1 LRVPDAALRAPVLFA
16 VVAAALV
23 CLAPS
28 FLGAFAANVL
38 TRSLIYAVLAVTVDL
53 LWGYAGVLTFAQG
66 AFFGVGAYA
75 TALTMTSYGATPFA
89 LLGALT
95 LALAIPIAL
104 GGIVGWIS
112 FYQGSTALYASV
124 ISLVFPIV
132 VTQLIYSGGAWTGS
146 SSGLVGYDVLPLELG
161 GFFRL
166 SGSLLVAVLALAWI
180 FVRSDAGKL
189 LIAVRDN
196 EARCAYLGVD
206 PKRIQI
212 LLTTV
217 LAGVAGLAGFVFAHA
232 SGVVAPENVGFVF
245 GTQLVIWVALGGR
258 ASLFGPAF
266 AALAID
272 YLSAQ
277 LSGDLPF
284 LWQLVLG
291 GLFVVTIL
299 LLPDGAAG
307 LARRAWARVGGA
319 AARPR
324 LVRLERSAPRPQAVT
339 AGPLLDVN
347 GLARGFGSLTV
358 LRDIGLTV
366 RAGELLSIVGPNGA
380 GKTTFMRCVSDGLE
394 PFRGTVEVGG
404 VSIAGKSP
412 DRVAALGVGRKFQV
426 ASIFEGLTI
435 AECLRLARASAQRPS
450 AWRARSELSLPG
462 ACVEVLELTGLS
474 RQLTSPAKLLSHGM
488 KQALELAMVLALEP
502 RLILLDEPTAG
513 LTKAERTTIGE
524 VLTRL
529 TADGGCAVILVEHD
543 FDFVRDISS
552 RIVVLHQ
559 GRLVLDGTVEEV
571 TNSETVRAIYAGGG
585 HV

>member
-1 LRVPDAALRAPVLFA
+1 MPDAGLRAPALFVIVAGA
-16 VVAAALV
+16 VV

-38 TRSLIYAVLAVTVDL
+38 TRSLLYAVLAVTVDL

-75 TALTMTSYGATPFA
+75 TALTMTAYGATPFA
-89 LLGALT
+89 LLSA
-95 LALAIPIAL
+95 LALALLIPAVL
-104 GGIVGWIS
+104 GGVVGWIS
-112 FYQGSTALYASV
+112 FYQGSTPLYASV
-124 ISLVFPIV
+124 ISLVLPIV

-146 SSGLVGYDVLPLELG
+146 SSGLVGYDVLPLELD

-166 SGSLLVAVLALAWI
+166 SGLLLVAVIALAWV

-196 EARCAYLGVD
+196 EARCAYLGLD

-212 LLTTV
+212 LLTTA
-217 LAGVAGLAGFVFAHA
+217 LAGVAGLAGFLFAHA

-299 LLPDGAAG
+299 LLPEGAAG
-307 LARRAWARVGGA
+307 LARRAFARFGA
-319 AARPR
+319 AARPHA
-324 LVRLERSAPRPQAVT
+324 VRLERAAPRSQAQIE
-339 AGPLLDVN
+339 GPLLDVV
-347 GLARGFGSLTV
+347 GLARGFGSLAV
-358 LRDIGLTV
+358 LRDIGLRVQT
-366 RAGELLSIVGPNGA
+366 GELLSIVGPNGA

-394 PFRGTVEVGG
+394 PFQGVVKIGG
-404 VSIAGKSP
+404 VSIAGKPP
-412 DRVAALGVGRKFQV
+412 DRVTALGVGRKFQV
-426 ASIFEGLTI
+426 ASIFEGLTV
-435 AECLRLARASAQRPS
+435 AECLRLARASRERPS
-450 AWRARSELSLPG
+450 VWRARSQLSLPG
-462 ACVEVLELTGLS
+462 ACIDVLELTGLS
-474 RQLTSPAKLLSHGM
+474 RQLASPARLLSHGM

-524 VLTRL
+524 ILTRL
-529 TADGGCAVILVEHD
+529 TADADCAVLLVEHD

-559 GRLVLDGTVEEV
+559 GRLILDGTVAEV
-571 TNSETVRAIYAGGG
+571 TNSETVRAIYSGAG

>member
-1 LRVPDAALRAPVLFA
+1 MADAGLRAPAVFV
-16 VVAAALV
+16 VVAGLAV
-23 CLAPS
+23 GLAPW
-28 FLGAFAANVL
+28 FLGDFAANVL
-38 TRSLIYAVLAVTVDL
+38 TRSLIYAVIAVTVDL
-53 LWGYAGVLTFAQG
+53 LWGYAGILTFAQG

-75 TALTMTSYGATPFA
+75 TALTMTSYGATPAA
-89 LLGALT
+89 LLGAL
-95 LALAIPIAL
+95 ALAVLIPVAL
-104 GGIVGWIS
+104 GGLVGWIS
-112 FYQGSTALYASV
+112 FYQGSTPLYASA
-124 ISLVFPIV
+124 ISLVCPIV
-132 VTQLIYSGGAWTGS
+132 VTQLVYSGGAWTGS
-146 SSGLVGYDVLPLELG
+146 SSGLVGYDVLPVELG

-166 SGSLLVAVLALAWI
+166 AGGLLVAVLALAWI

-206 PKRIQI
+206 PKRLQI
-212 LLTTV
+212 LLTTA

-266 AALAID
+266 AAIGID

-291 GLFVVTIL
+291 GLFVVTII

-307 LARRAWARVGGA
+307 FGRRAWARFGGA

-324 LVRLERSAPRPQAVT
+324 SVVLERTERRPQAAVEAT
-339 AGPLLDVN
+339 LLDVA
-347 GLARGFGSLTV
+347 GLSRNFGSLAV
-358 LRDIGLTV
+358 LRDINLRV

-380 GKTTFMRCVSDGLE
+380 GKTTFMRCLSDGLE
-394 PFRGTVEVGG
+394 PFRGAVRVGG
-404 VSIAGKSP
+404 VSIAGKP
-412 DRVAALGVGRKFQV
+412 PNRVAALGVGRKFQV
-426 ASIFEGLTI
+426 ASIFEGLTV
-435 AECLRLARASAQRPS
+435 ADCLRLARAFRDPPS
-450 AWRARSELSLPG
+450 AWRARIALSLPA
-462 ACVEVLELTGLS
+462 ACVDVLELTGLS
-474 RQLTSPAKLLSHGM
+474 RQLLSPARLLSHGM

-513 LTKAERTTIGE
+513 LTKAERNTIGE
-524 VLTRL
+524 VLIRL
-529 TADGGCAVILVEHD
+529 TAEGDCAVLLVEHD

-552 RIVVLHQ
+552 RIVVLHL
-559 GRLVLDGTVEEV
+559 GRLVLDGTVDEA
-571 TNSETVRAIYAGGG
+571 TNSETVRTIYAGVS